1 VKIERN
7 VPLCDKNWFRTG
19 GNAAYFCEP
28 RTVDEFKEALAY
40 AHEQKREPFILG
52 LGANVLISDDGI
64 DGLVIRPA
72 LREVEQIA
80 KKDDYFLVKAGAGV
94 TIHQLIEW
102 CLTHNLIGLEE
113 FSGIPG
119 SVGGSVYNNLH
130 YFEHSLSDFVISGEV
145 IHKETGQI
153 QEVDN
158 EWFGFGYDQSR
169 LHDHDYFLLS
179 ATFSLKKGMELDTA
193 YARGRRAEIMRH
205 RIKRY
210 PISHT
215 CGCFFRNFY
224 DHEVGLEINGKKA
237 VWVAYYLDKL
247 GFKGSSR
254 VGGAIVSSQH
264 ANMIVNTG
272 NATSKD
278 IIELAREM
286 QRQVK
291 EKFNLVPK
299 VECQL
304 LGFKQYPLLV

>member
-1 VKIERN
+1 MKIERN
-7 VPLCDKNWFRTG
+7 IPLHDKNWFRTG

-40 AHEQKREPFILG
+40 AHEQKQEPFVLG
-52 LGANVLISDDGI
+52 LGANILISDDGI

-72 LREVEQIA
+72 LREIEQIEE
-80 KKDDYFLVKAGAGV
+80 KDDCFLVKAGAGV

-102 CLTHNLIGLEE
+102 CLAHNLIGLEE

-130 YFEHSLSDFVISGEV
+130 YFEHSLSDFVVSGEV
-145 IHKETGQI
+145 IHKETEQI
-153 QEVDN
+153 QDVDK

-169 LHDHDYFLLS
+169 LHDRDYFLLS
-179 ATFSLKKGMELDTA
+179 ATFCLKKGMEMDTA
-193 YARGRRAEIMRH
+193 YARGRRVEIIRH

-247 GFKGSSR
+247 GFKGTSC

-278 IIELAREM
+278 IIGLAREM

-299 VECQL
+299 LECQL
-304 LGFKQYPLLV
+304 LGFKQYPLLI